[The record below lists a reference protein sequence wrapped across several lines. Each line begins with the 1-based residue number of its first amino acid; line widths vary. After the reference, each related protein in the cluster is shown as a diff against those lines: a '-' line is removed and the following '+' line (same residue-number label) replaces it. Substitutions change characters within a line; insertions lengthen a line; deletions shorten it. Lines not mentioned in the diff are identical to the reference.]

1 MPELKFETGLTEYTL
16 NGKCKVYFNP
26 ADREFAEK
34 FADAF
39 ETLERIQNE
48 YGEKGKLLEPGKEV
62 FELARE
68 RDAKMQ
74 KIIDE
79 LFAAPVCESV
89 FGSISVCAL
98 ADGLPVWLN
107 LMLAVTDEIEK
118 NLGEVPVK
126 ADPRVKKYT
135 DKYSKYTSKYHK

>member
-1 MPELKFETGLTEYTL
+1 MPELKFDTGLVTYAL
-16 NGKCKVYFNP
+16 NGKCEVSFNP
-26 ADREFAEK
+26 ADRVFTEK
-34 FADAF
+34 FTDAF
-39 ETLERIQNE
+39 EALGQIQDE
-48 YGEKGKLLEPGKEV
+48 YNTKGKLMEPGKEV

-74 KIIDE
+74 KIIDD

-89 FGSISVCAL
+89 FGDMSVCAL
-98 ADGLPVWLN
+98 ADGFPIWLN
-107 LMLAVTDEIEK
+107 LMLAVTDEIDR
-118 NLGEVPVK
+118 NLDETPVK